1 MVQGFKPDRGSLGSS
16 GDSDHDAYNSESP
29 LPSDER
35 RYKKYL
41 KE

>member
-1 MVQGFKPDRGSLGSS
+1 MRGSLNSA
-16 GDSDHDAYNSESP
+16 DSDHEAYNSESP

-41 KE
+41 KD